1 MQARPNSEALFVP
14 SEITSSPPSPVIPWT
29 FLSTCPPVLPHRQA
43 RPNSVALFVP
53 SEITSFAF
61 YSGNEKDRMVANVLF
76 RWAAGYKGG
85 D

>member
-1 MQARPNSEALFVP
+1 M
-14 SEITSSPPSPVIPWT
+14 
-29 FLSTCPPVLPHRQA
+29 
-43 RPNSVALFVP
+43 ALFVP

>member
-1 MQARPNSEALFVP
+1 MSLF
-14 SEITSSPPSPVIPWT
+14 PPS
-29 FLSTCPPVLPHRQA
+29 TCMQA

-76 RWAAGYKGG
+76 RWDLGWVQGRGGAAG
-85 D
+85 